1 MKIAVAG
8 LGLIGASLAK
18 AYKRSGATVYGY
30 DVNNSVQE
38 FAKLSGTLDGC
49 LDENT
54 VKECD
59 LLLIAITPIGSM
71 EYLKQIAPF
80 ITKDTIVMD
89 CCGTKKEICKLG
101 FELGEKYN
109 FTFVGGHPMAGTQY
123 SGFANSS
130 VNLFDNA
137 TMIIVPPKISD
148 IELLVKIK
156 ELITHAGFTH
166 VSITTAEE
174 HDEIIAYTSQ
184 LCHVVSNAFVK
195 SPTAQKHKGY
205 SAGSYN
211 DLTRVAWLNETM
223 WTELFVE
230 NKEPL
235 LKEIDTLLNN
245 LKEYKLALEE
255 NDNEKLKN
263 LLKEGRI
270 AKEHIDLP

>member
-59 LLLIAITPIGSM
+59 LLLIAITPIGAM

-156 ELITHAGFTH
+156 ELITHAGFTQ